1 MASKL
6 MRLSRNALKLNI
18 RQISM
23 VSTTKWIK
31 KNSETVFLQPTL
43 ISSLNKLSLFKNN
56 YASSSEKPTRS
67 QLEQK
72 VLELLRHFDR
82 IKENPSKP
90 DVINFF
96 ANLNFIF
103 N

>member
-6 MRLSRNALKLNI
+6 IRLSRNTLKLNI

-31 KNSETVFLQPTL
+31 KNSETVLLQPTL

-56 YASSSEKPTRS
+56 YASSSSDRPTRS

-72 VLELLRHFDR
+72 VLDLLRQFDR

-90 DVINFF
+90 DVIN
-96 ANLNFIF
+96 
-103 N
+103 